1 MERDNPLGVDRVHKL
16 IIRFS
21 VPAIVGMVVNSF
33 YNIVDRIFIGNEP
46 SLGTDGL
53 AAITIFF
60 PFMIFLMAIGILFGV
75 GGATY
80 FAIRLGEGKPEEAEK
95 ALGNTLSLLVLS
107 GLFFMILGQIFL
119 QPLLVLFG
127 ASESVL
133 PYAIEYARIIL
144 FGASLWAVSMGMN
157 NMIRADG
164 NPRIAMVTMFISAGS
179 NIVLDALFIYGFKM
193 GMSGAALA
201 TVLAQSISAIWVL
214 FYFTGSRSRIK
225 LHRRNLVPRFHRSV
239 KIAVLGLPGFALQLA
254 SSVIHLILNR
264 SLLRLGGDI
273 AVSGMGVL
281 NSLQTVLVMPIIGL
295 RQGVQPII
303 SFNFGARKLHRVRL
317 ASNLAIAI
325 GSVIMLLG
333 FLMTRLFPT
342 QLIRL
347 FNQDAELVAFGS
359 KAIGYWFFAF
369 PVVGLQIIASNFF
382 QAIGRPKTAIF
393 LTMTHQI
400 IFLIPAILIL
410 PLFWGMNGLLAAN
423 AVAELLSAAITAVW
437 YILAIR
443 NLERDT
449 CRIDARINPV
459 IVEDAC
465 G

>member
-193 GMSGAALA
+193 GMSG
-201 TVLAQSISAIWVL
+201 
-214 FYFTGSRSRIK
+214 
-225 LHRRNLVPRFHRSV
+225 
-239 KIAVLGLPGFALQLA
+239 
-254 SSVIHLILNR
+254 
-264 SLLRLGGDI
+264 
-273 AVSGMGVL
+273 
-281 NSLQTVLVMPIIGL
+281 
-295 RQGVQPII
+295 
-303 SFNFGARKLHRVRL
+303 
-317 ASNLAIAI
+317 
-325 GSVIMLLG
+325 
-333 FLMTRLFPT
+333 
-342 QLIRL
+342 
-347 FNQDAELVAFGS
+347 
-359 KAIGYWFFAF
+359 
-369 PVVGLQIIASNFF
+369 
-382 QAIGRPKTAIF
+382 
-393 LTMTHQI
+393 
-400 IFLIPAILIL
+400 
-410 PLFWGMNGLLAAN
+410 
-423 AVAELLSAAITAVW
+423 
-437 YILAIR
+437 
-443 NLERDT
+443 
-449 CRIDARINPV
+449 
-459 IVEDAC
+459 
-465 G
+465 

>member
-119 QPLLVLFG
+119 RPLLVLFG

-144 FGASLWAVSMGMN
+144 IGASLWAVSMGMN

-225 LHRRNLVPRFHRSV
+225 LYRRNLVPRFHRSV

-317 ASNLAIAI
+317 A
-325 GSVIMLLG
+325 
-333 FLMTRLFPT
+333 
-342 QLIRL
+342 
-347 FNQDAELVAFGS
+347 
-359 KAIGYWFFAF
+359 
-369 PVVGLQIIASNFF
+369 
-382 QAIGRPKTAIF
+382 
-393 LTMTHQI
+393 
-400 IFLIPAILIL
+400 
-410 PLFWGMNGLLAAN
+410 
-423 AVAELLSAAITAVW
+423 
-437 YILAIR
+437 
-443 NLERDT
+443 
-449 CRIDARINPV
+449 
-459 IVEDAC
+459 
-465 G
+465 